1 MRKIGT
7 YRSMNSIFGNIDDLF
22 LFCTVV
28 EEGSLLSASKR
39 LQLPVST
46 MSRRLAAL
54 EERLSIRLLEKKGR
68 ELVATKDGE
77 AAFAALSS
85 GMESLHQ
92 GFSSLLEER
101 DAIQGKI
108 KLAVPH
114 NFYSGFLRPTVE
126 QYLTQYP
133 NVQLNLILSQQQV
146 VPETDRDLLITFQIS
161 DMDGMI
167 ARPLFTA
174 KHGFFASQEYLDSR
188 DEIKNPDD
196 LEHQEWINVDD
207 VFDIP
212 LYKSDRLEQM
222 VTIKPKFIVN
232 DISAVAAAAQKGLG
246 IASLPFRHVS
256 PEMNLIQV
264 LPEYHRGDRQA
275 YLVYKERKYQPKA
288 LTLLIGTLIESVQS
302 FHHDE
307 LS

>member
-1 MRKIGT
+1 
-7 YRSMNSIFGNIDDLF
+7 MNSIFGNIDDLF

-46 MSRRLAAL
+46 MSRRLTAL

-212 LYKSDRLEQM
+212 LYKSDRLEQI

-288 LTLLIGTLIESVQS
+288 LTLLIDTLIESVQS

>member
-1 MRKIGT
+1 
-7 YRSMNSIFGNIDDLF
+7 MNSIFGNIDDLF

-161 DMDGMI
+161 DMNGMI

-288 LTLLIGTLIESVQS
+288 LTLLIDTLIESVQS

>member
-1 MRKIGT
+1 
-7 YRSMNSIFGNIDDLF
+7 MNSIFGNIDDLF

-46 MSRRLAAL
+46 MSRRLTAL

-146 VPETDRDLLITFQIS
+146 APQTDRDLLITFQIS

-167 ARPLFTA
+167 ARPLFKA
-174 KHGFFASQEYLDSR
+174 KHGFFASQAYLDSR
-188 DEIKNPDD
+188 GPIVKPED
-196 LEHQEWINVDD
+196 LEHQDWINVDD
-207 VFDIP
+207 VFDMP
-212 LYKSDRLEQM
+212 LYKAGHLEQM
-222 VTIKPKFIVN
+222 VMIKPKFIVN
-232 DISAVAAAAQKGLG
+232 DIHAVAAAAQKGLG
-246 IASLPFRHVS
+246 IASLPFRHVY
-256 PEMNLIQV
+256 PETNLVQV

-288 LTLLIGTLIESVQS
+288 LTLLIEALIKSVQS
-302 FHHDE
+302 FHGDE